1 MESPQTFFKLLL
13 GTIIYR
19 PYVYAFFVC
28 FAFFAI
34 RHLRVRGTIAWTVMA
49 WIVAFLSEY
58 SSTRNG
64 FPFGIYRYFDETRTR
79 ELWISNVP
87 FWDSLSFVFLSYFS
101 WILAGAILRQK
112 GSLSSTL
119 KDTLMRPST
128 TILSGILMMLLDIVI
143 DPLTLLGD
151 RWFLGRI
158 YDYPTGGTYF
168 GVTIANFAGWFF
180 VGMVIPLIYQQMTRW
195 KPLAPA
201 TWRIFSPLELWA
213 SYGVYSGVFLFN
225 LGITAWLSEWTLL
238 AASSCIAGWTLLS
251 CLFFL
256 VPKLRKSSIV

>member
-1 MESPQTFFKLLL
+1 MDSFSTFFRLFL

-34 RHLRVRGTIAWTVMA
+34 RQLRVRGFFAWTVMA
-49 WIVAFLSEY
+49 WIVAFLAEY

-64 FPFGIYRYFDETRTR
+64 FPFGIYRYFDATRTR

-101 WILAGAILRQK
+101 WILAGALITPKGALR
-112 GSLSSTL
+112 S
-119 KDTLMRPST
+119 TLMRPST
-128 TILSGILMMLLDIVI
+128 TLLSGLLMMMLDIVI

-168 GVTIANFAGWFF
+168 GVTLANFAGWFV
-180 VGMVIPLIYQQMTRW
+180 VGMAIPLFYQLLSRTKALASTRW
-195 KPLAPA
+195 
-201 TWRIFSPLELWA
+201 REFSGLELWA
-213 SYGVYSGVFLFN
+213 CFGVYAGVFLFN
-225 LGITAWLSEWTLL
+225 LGITAWLSEWTLF
-238 AASSCIAGWTLLS
+238 AASACVAGITLSL

-256 VPKLRKSSIV
+256 TSQFEESRLS

>member
-1 MESPQTFFKLLL
+1 MDSVQDFFRLFW
-13 GTIIYR
+13 GTVVYR

-28 FAFFAI
+28 FTFFAI

-49 WIVAFLSEY
+49 WIVAFLSEF

-101 WILAGAILRQK
+101 WVLAAALVKKQ
-112 GSLSSTL
+112 GSLT
-119 KDTLMRPST
+119 DALMKPST
-128 TILSGILMMLLDIVI
+128 TLLSGLLMMLLDVVI

-168 GVTIANFAGWFF
+168 GVTLANFAGWFF
-180 VGMVIPLIYQQMTRW
+180 VGMIIPLIYQQMTRLGS
-195 KPLAPA
+195 LAVT
-201 TWRIFSPLELWA
+201 TWREAQPLERWA
-213 SYGVYSGVFLFN
+213 CLGVYAGVFLFN
-225 LGITAWLSEWTLL
+225 LGITAWLSEWRLL
-238 AASSCIAGWTLLS
+238 AASSCIAGSTLLT
-251 CLFFL
+251 CLYFM
-256 VPKLRKSSIV
+256 RKTSPV